1 MKLNFNCIFVLMD
14 YKKHTKDR
22 FAERFQNV
30 SSCKKVGIIDI
41 TDEDY
46 FKMCELAS
54 DDSKGFLK
62 KITNR
67 GGYKKIIFYNG
78 IPMWCAVS
86 EKKKIIR
93 TVYPIK
99 NSDFRKIKNIEKEIK

>member
-1 MKLNFNCIFVLMD
+1 MD

-22 FAERFQNV
+22 FAERFINV
-30 SSCKKVGIIDI
+30 PECKKAGLTYI

-46 FKMCELAS
+46 YKMCELAS
-54 DDSKGFLK
+54 SDDYGFLK

-67 GGYKKIIFYNG
+67 GGYKKVIFYIG

-86 EKKKIIR
+86 KKKKIIR
-93 TVYPIK
+93 TVYPIRK
-99 NSDFRKIKNIEKEIK
+99 RDFRKIKNIEKEIK